1 MSLIC
6 LPSTVRN
13 DLSRLR
19 IVESFFKGDLPET
32 KASLT
37 YLRKLVIWLID
48 STPPT
53 TPSTWNAFRHEM
65 SQRSAAT
72 EQHPMFWIMRDMLR
86 QKWGP
91 PPGRNHLHGWVE
103 FGAALHAIYVLT
115 HENLH
120 RTAVDAVVAGCVYF
134 DEFGY
139 HKDGIVDRDG
149 SRLIQDHYMT
159 GKWKAYKQWADE
171 GAFDSVGTIVA
182 IMQEAVIS
190 GGQKL
195 KTLLAVLQALPT
207 PPGHT
212 LKKDRDSQQRE
223 VAAAEVAAREAAV
236 ANGGDGLDADF
247 GEVTYEPAGG
257 GRESGEVTYEP
268 AESGGED
275 DGRVSPVLKIGI
287 PAYDQLLDAPAPV
300 EGPSLL
306 TPVLERTMSFAI
318 EQPTSSA
325 LGKRK
330 AAESPTSAEDE
341 AKHAKHAHMRAAC
354 AHTLAA
360 YALELQG
367 IDATGPRLYTNLAFA
382 GSEVL
387 KEAAKLL
394 GAAPA
399 TTDAVGGG
407 PSA

>member
-1 MSLIC
+1 
-6 LPSTVRN
+6 
-13 DLSRLR
+13 
-19 IVESFFKGDLPET
+19 
-32 KASLT
+32 
-37 YLRKLVIWLID
+37 
-48 STPPT
+48 
-53 TPSTWNAFRHEM
+53 
-65 SQRSAAT
+65 
-72 EQHPMFWIMRDMLR
+72 MFWIMRDMLR

-115 HENLH
+115 QENLH
-120 RTAVDAVVAGCVYF
+120 RTAVDAVVAGCV
-134 DEFGY
+134 DSNELGY
-139 HKDGIVDRDG
+139 PKDGIVDRDG
-149 SRLIQDHYMT
+149 SRLMQDHYNT

-247 GEVTYEPAGG
+247 GEVTYEPSGG
-257 GRESGEVTYEP
+257 GRESGEVTGEP
-268 AESGGED
+268 AESGED

-318 EQPTSSA
+318 EHPTSSA

-330 AAESPTSAEDE
+330 AAESPTSAEYE
-341 AKHAKHAHMRAAC
+341 AKHAKFAHMRAAC
-354 AHTLAA
+354 ARTWRAWPHT
-360 YALELQG
+360 
-367 IDATGPRLYTNLAFA
+367 RLR
-382 GSEVL
+382 
-387 KEAAKLL
+387 
-394 GAAPA
+394 
-399 TTDAVGGG
+399 
-407 PSA
+407 